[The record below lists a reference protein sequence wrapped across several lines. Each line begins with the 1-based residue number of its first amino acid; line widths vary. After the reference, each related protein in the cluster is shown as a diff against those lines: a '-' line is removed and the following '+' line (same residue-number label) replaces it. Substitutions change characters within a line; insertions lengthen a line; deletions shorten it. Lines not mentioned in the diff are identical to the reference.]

1 MKEAEVAL
9 ACYREAVRLAPSYEQ
24 ALNNLGNLEKA
35 QGRSELA
42 IRLLRQATKVV
53 PGLSFQGYIHHSR
66 LIQSLLQP
74 I

>member
-42 IRLLRQATKVV
+42 IRSVSYTHLTLPTIYSV
-53 PGLSFQGYIHHSR
+53 
-66 LIQSLLQP
+66 
-74 I
+74 